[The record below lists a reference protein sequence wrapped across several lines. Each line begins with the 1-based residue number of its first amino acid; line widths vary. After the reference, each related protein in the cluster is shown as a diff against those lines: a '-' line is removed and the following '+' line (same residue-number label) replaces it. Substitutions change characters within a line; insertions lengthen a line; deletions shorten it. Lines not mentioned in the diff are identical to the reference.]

1 MMTERAGMETPA
13 MVDRAIRVSVRNL
26 GRADFAGGLV
36 LLFFNF
42 GYNLFLDV

>member
-1 MMTERAGMETPA
+1 MITDRAGMDTPA
-13 MVDRAIRVSVRNL
+13 MVDRAMGGSVRNF

-42 GYNLFLDV
+42 GYNLFLDG